1 MTGPESIAAGMD
13 AGRDPGSDTSSAAK
27 DEERTLP
34 PVLSK
39 APPVAMVIFGASGD
53 LTGRKILP
61 ALARLA
67 DRGVLDDGFTVIGVA
82 RTEWSDDEFRA
93 HVAESTPDGG
103 PKWRALTERF
113 KYVTGEYDHPDT
125 FDLLKTHLDEADQV
139 DGTDGNRLYYLATIP
154 SVFGLVAG
162 ALAKHGCSGPGE
174 GGSFARVVVEKPFG
188 RDLDSALAL
197 NDQMHAA
204 FDESQIYRIDHYMGK
219 ETVQNVLALRFA
231 NAIFEPI
238 WNRRYVEQV
247 QVTVAESLGVE
258 HRGGFYETA
267 GALRDIVQNHV
278 MQVLALTLME
288 SPTSTD
294 ADRIRDEKVKLLQA
308 IDIPTPDEAVDKS
321 VRGQYSAGVI
331 DGEPVVGYRD
341 EEDVAPDS
349 QIETYLALRLR
360 VENWRW
366 AGVPIYVRTGKRLP
380 ARVTEV
386 ALTFRQVPFLLFDHR
401 SSRDLRPNT
410 LILRIQ
416 PDEGISLE
424 FGAKVPGEKFHLRSV
439 AMDFSYDDAFAGTE
453 AADGY
458 ERLIHDAMV
467 GDATLFIRSDEVEQA
482 WRIVDPYLVA
492 WSQPGG
498 ALHFYPAGT
507 WGPHMAD
514 LLVERSGDEWR
525 NPVMDLE
532 LSGGRQTTTEQ

>member
-1 MTGPESIAAGMD
+1 
-13 AGRDPGSDTSSAAK
+13 
-27 DEERTLP
+27 
-34 PVLSK
+34 
-39 APPVAMVIFGASGD
+39 
-53 LTGRKILP
+53 
-61 ALARLA
+61 
-67 DRGVLDDGFTVIGVA
+67 VLDDGFTVVGVA
-82 RTEWSDDEFRA
+82 RTEWSDEEFRT
-93 HVAESTPDGG
+93 HVAESTPDAG

-125 FDLLKTHLDEADQV
+125 FDQLKTHLDEADNI

-154 SVFGLVAG
+154 SVFGLVAQ
-162 ALAKHGCSGPGE
+162 ALAIHGCSGPGK
-174 GGSFARVVVEKPFG
+174 GGTFARVVVEKPFG
-188 RDLDSALAL
+188 RDLDSALEL
-197 NDQMHAA
+197 NKQMQTA
-204 FDESQIYRIDHYMGK
+204 FEETQIYRIDHYMGK

-238 WNRRYVEQV
+238 WNRRYIEQV

-294 ADRIRDEKVKLLQA
+294 ADRVRDEKVKLLRA
-308 IDIPTPDEAVDKS
+308 IYVPTPDEAVDKS
-321 VRGQYSAGVI
+321 VRGQYSAGTI
-331 DGEPVVGYRD
+331 DGVDVPGYRQED
-341 EEDVAPDS
+341 DVAPDS
-349 QIETYLALRLR
+349 QTETYLALRLR
-360 VENWRW
+360 VDNWRW

-386 ALTFRQVPFLLFDHR
+386 ALTFRQVPYLLFDHR
-401 SSRDLRPNT
+401 TSRDLRPNT

-416 PDEGISLE
+416 PEEGISLE
-424 FGAKVPGEKFHLRSV
+424 FGAKVPGEKFHIRSV
-439 AMDFSYDDAFAGTE
+439 AMDFSYDEAFAGSDT
-453 AADGY
+453 ADGY

-482 WRIVDPYLVA
+482 WRIVDPYLQA
-492 WSQPGG
+492 WSEPGG
-498 ALHFYPAGT
+498 ALHLYPAGT

-525 NPVMDLE
+525 NPVVDLE
-532 LSGGRQTTTEQ
+532 MSGGRQPHLEQ

>member
-1 MTGPESIAAGMD
+1 
-13 AGRDPGSDTSSAAK
+13 
-27 DEERTLP
+27 
-34 PVLSK
+34 VLSK

-53 LTGRKILP
+53 LTHRKILP

-82 RTEWSDDEFRA
+82 RTVWTDEEFQA
-93 HVAESTPDGG
+93 QVAESTPEGG
-103 PKWRALTERF
+103 PKWKALTDRF
-113 KYVTGEYDHPDT
+113 KYIAGEYDHPDT
-125 FDLLKTHLDEADQV
+125 FARLKEHLDEADRV

-162 ALAKHGCSGPGE
+162 ALAEHACTRPAE
-174 GGSFARVVVEKPFG
+174 GGSFVRVVVEKPFG
-188 RDLDSALAL
+188 RDLASAEAL
-197 NDQMHAA
+197 NEQMHGA

-308 IDIPTPDEAVDKS
+308 VDIPTPDEAVDKS
-321 VRGQYSAGVI
+321 VRAQYTAGTI
-331 DGEPVVGYRD
+331 DGKPVVGYRQ

-349 QIETYLALRLR
+349 QTETYLALRLR

-401 SSRDLRPNT
+401 TSRDLRPNT

-424 FGAKVPGEKFHLRSV
+424 FGAKVPGEKFHIRSV
-439 AMDFSYDDAFAGTE
+439 AMDFSYADAFAGTE

-467 GDATLFIRSDEVEQA
+467 GDATLFIRADEVRQA
-482 WRIVDPYLVA
+482 WMIVDPYLQA
-492 WSQPGG
+492 WADPGG
-498 ALHFYPAGT
+498 ALHTYPAGT

-525 NPVMDLE
+525 NPVFDLE
-532 LSGGRQTTTEQ
+532 LSGGRLTEPPPQ